1 VDEKPGGDRQVRA
14 RKGTEQAPAY
24 QTVGAIGAEHPA
36 GAYREAAG
44 CNPPVVAVARHVPHP
59 LCDERGACL
68 DGRSKERRV
77 EACPCCDD
85 ELGSLGRTLVEGHL
99 CTARAV
105 LERGRANRDGVNRDA
120 VDCVAHHIE
129 RASGHPAA
137 ARLFAWVTG
146 IEHRDTGTCARH
158 APGGAAAGRPGADN
172 RNVEAFHPCHVKLE
186 SEAMSHPLVV
196 ALFPSPSAVAAA
208 VRMLHASGIARE
220 QISIIS
226 RNHDEESKLAADMD
240 VTPGADI
247 EDSAVAAR
255 LGELSGFILAAIALV
270 LPGIGPIV
278 AAGPLSSGLG
288 EAAGHVAGG
297 IASALRGAGV
307 ASARAEA
314 LEKAVKEGAILLGVH
329 TIQSEVATVRALLQA
344 SGATQLDTA
353 NWSE

>member
-1 VDEKPGGDRQVRA
+1 
-14 RKGTEQAPAY
+14 
-24 QTVGAIGAEHPA
+24 
-36 GAYREAAG
+36 
-44 CNPPVVAVARHVPHP
+44 
-59 LCDERGACL
+59 
-68 DGRSKERRV
+68 
-77 EACPCCDD
+77 
-85 ELGSLGRTLVEGHL
+85 
-99 CTARAV
+99 
-105 LERGRANRDGVNRDA
+105 
-120 VDCVAHHIE
+120 
-129 RASGHPAA
+129 
-137 ARLFAWVTG
+137 
-146 IEHRDTGTCARH
+146 
-158 APGGAAAGRPGADN
+158 
-172 RNVEAFHPCHVKLE
+172 
-186 SEAMSHPLVV
+186 
-196 ALFPSPSAVAAA
+196 
-208 VRMLHASGIARE
+208 MLHASGIARE

-240 VTPGADI
+240 ATPGADI

-278 AAGPLSSGLG
+278 AAGPLSAGLG